1 MIFTKKIALMA
12 AGVAL
17 AAPVFYGANT
27 VTTHA
32 SSMRFA
38 RVTRTIKVY
47 RFIWGGNFANSRL
60 GKGIW
65 LTPGRHIHIK
75 PFYQMGKDGYM
86 LHVSGHG
93 TRTYYARTNSTSW
106 FRY

>member
-17 AAPVFYGANT
+17 AAPVFYGANA

-60 GKGIW
+60 GKGIR